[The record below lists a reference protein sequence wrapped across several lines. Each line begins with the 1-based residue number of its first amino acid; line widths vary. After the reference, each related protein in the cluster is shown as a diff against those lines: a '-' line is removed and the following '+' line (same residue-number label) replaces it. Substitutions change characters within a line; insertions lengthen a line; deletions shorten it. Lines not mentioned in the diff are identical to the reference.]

1 MADDTPEAPAPE
13 KPAEST
19 TLETHQECNRSLSKQ
34 PGITSRS
41 VAFIGDYEELSQKA
55 AAWKVGV
62 TNNETVGSTFA
73 GFPIG
78 YVSAVE
84 LQALKGGRGRLIIST
99 AEQDDVAVW
108 GLEMAE
114 IQKPIRTWKANAENK
129 ADRPDLALLA
139 NWESQ
144 AGKQGLESE
153 YNAYKYN
160 GKVLEGNTLTLAKMI
175 REEGID
181 HYAVYTP
188 IITLTT
194 RHNGLPSG
202 VGSNIGKIESPAD
215 APEGLSAIATEWLK
229 TADRIQGSIDGVY
242 TRIQQWTGADKWNTN
257 LYETAES
264 GSSSSGSD
272 SGSGG
277 SSSNSGGSSGSSSS

>member
-1 MADDTPEAPAPE
+1 MAEDTPAT
-13 KPAEST
+13 PAEST

-41 VAFIGDYEELSQKA
+41 VAFVGDYEELSQKA
-55 AAWKVGV
+55 AAWQVGI
-62 TNNETVGSTFA
+62 TTAANNTGFV
-73 GFPIG
+73 GFPAG

-99 AEQDDVAVW
+99 AQQDDVAVW

-114 IQKPIRTWKANAENK
+114 IQKPIRTWKANEEK
-129 ADRPDLALLA
+129 EADRPDLALLA

-160 GKVLEGNTLTLAKMI
+160 GTGLSGNTLILAKMI

-194 RHNGLPSG
+194 RHNGLPSD
-202 VGSNIGKIESPAD
+202 VGSNIGKIETPKD
-215 APEGLSAIATEWLK
+215 APEALSAIATEWLK

-242 TRIQQWTGADKWNTN
+242 TRTQQWTGADKWNTN
-257 LYETAES
+257 LYEAAKSDSSSGSGS
-264 GSSSSGSD
+264 GSSSSGDS
-272 SGSGG
+272 SGSG
-277 SSSNSGGSSGSSSS
+277 SS

>member
-1 MADDTPEAPAPE
+1 MADDTPAAPAPE

-41 VAFIGDYEELSQKA
+41 VAFIGDYDELA
-55 AAWKVGV
+55 ATAANWQVGI
-62 TNNETVGSTFA
+62 TTAANNTGFV
-73 GFPIG
+73 GFPAG

-99 AEQDDVAVW
+99 AQQDNVAVW

-114 IQKPIRTWKANAENK
+114 IQKPIRAWKANAENK

-153 YNAYKYN
+153 YNAYRYN
-160 GKVLEGNTLTLAKMI
+160 GTDLSGNTKTLAQMI

-257 LYETAES
+257 LYEKVTS

>member
-1 MADDTPEAPAPE
+1 MADDTPATPDT
-13 KPAEST
+13 PAEST
-19 TLETHQECNRSLSKQ
+19 TPATHQECNRSLSKQ

-41 VAFIGDYEELSQKA
+41 VAFVGDYDELAATA
-55 AAWKVGV
+55 AAWKVGI
-62 TNNETVGSTFA
+62 TTAANNTGFV
-73 GFPIG
+73 GFPAG

-99 AEQDDVAVW
+99 AQQDDVAVW

-114 IQKPIRTWKANAENK
+114 IQKPIRTWKANAEK
-129 ADRPDLALLA
+129 EADRPDLALLA

-160 GKVLEGNTLTLAKMI
+160 GTELSGNTLTLAKMI

-194 RHNGLPSG
+194 RHNGLPSD
-202 VGSNIGKIESPAD
+202 VGSNIGKIETPKD
-215 APEGLSAIATEWLK
+215 APEALSAIATEWLK

-257 LYETAES
+257 LYEKVTS
-264 GSSSSGSD
+264 GSSSSGS
-272 SGSGG
+272 GG
-277 SSSNSGGSSGSSSS
+277 SSSSGS

>member
-1 MADDTPEAPAPE
+1 MADDTPATPDT
-13 KPAEST
+13 PAEST
-19 TLETHQECNRSLSKQ
+19 TPATHQECNRSLSKQ

-41 VAFIGDYEELSQKA
+41 VAFVGDYDELA
-55 AAWKVGV
+55 ATAASWQVGI
-62 TNNETVGSTFA
+62 TTAANNTGFV
-73 GFPIG
+73 GFPAG

-202 VGSNIGKIESPAD
+202 VGSNIGKIETPAD
-215 APEGLSAIATEWLK
+215 APEGLTSIATEWLK

-257 LYETAES
+257 LYEKVKATDS
-264 GSSSSGSD
+264 GSTGTGDSASSGS
-272 SGSGG
+272 
-277 SSSNSGGSSGSSSS
+277 

>member
-1 MADDTPEAPAPE
+1 MADDTPAAPDT
-13 KPAEST
+13 PAEPI
-19 TLETHQECNRSLSKQ
+19 TLNTHQECNRSLSKQ

-41 VAFIGDYEELSQKA
+41 VAFVGDYEELSQKA

-62 TNNETVGSTFA
+62 TNNETVGSTFE

-99 AEQDDVAVW
+99 AQQDNVAVW

-114 IQKPIRTWKANAENK
+114 IQKPIRTWKANAEK
-129 ADRPDLALLA
+129 ESDRPDLALLA

-144 AGKQGLESE
+144 AGKQGLEGE

-202 VGSNIGKIESPAD
+202 VGSNIGKIETPAD
-215 APEGLSAIATEWLK
+215 APEGLSGIATEWLK

-257 LYETAES
+257 LYEKVTS
-264 GSSSSGSD
+264 GSSSSGS
-272 SGSGG
+272 GG
-277 SSSNSGGSSGSSSS
+277 SSSSGS

>member
-1 MADDTPEAPAPE
+1 MADDTPATPDTS
-13 KPAEST
+13 AEST
-19 TLETHQECNRSLSKQ
+19 TPATHQECNRSLSKQ

-41 VAFIGDYEELSQKA
+41 VAFVGDYDELA
-55 AAWKVGV
+55 ATAASWQVGI
-62 TNNETVGSTFA
+62 TTAANNTGFV
-73 GFPIG
+73 GFPAG

-99 AEQDDVAVW
+99 AQQDDVAVW

-114 IQKPIRTWKANAENK
+114 IQKPIRTWKANAENE

-153 YNAYKYN
+153 YNAYRYN
-160 GKVLEGNTLTLAKMI
+160 GTDLSGNTKTLAQMI

-202 VGSNIGKIESPAD
+202 VGSNIGKIESPTG
-215 APEGLSAIATEWLK
+215 APEGLTSIATEWLK

-242 TRIQQWTGADKWNTN
+242 TRIQQWTGADVWNKN
-257 LYETAES
+257 LYETATS
-264 GSSSSGSD
+264 GD
-272 SGSGG
+272 ETETGG
-277 SSSNSGGSSGSSSS
+277 EA

>member
-41 VAFIGDYEELSQKA
+41 VAFVGDYDELAATA
-55 AAWKVGV
+55 AAWKVGI
-62 TNNETVGSTFA
+62 TTAANNTGFV
-73 GFPIG
+73 GFPDG

-114 IQKPIRTWKANAENK
+114 IQKPIRNWHATEAEGTK
-129 ADRPDLALLA
+129 PDTALLA
-139 NWESQ
+139 GWENQ
-144 AGKQGLESE
+144 KGIKDLAKE
-153 YNAYKYN
+153 YDAYRYN
-160 GKVLEGNTLTLAKMI
+160 GQALTGETLTLAKMI
-175 REEGID
+175 REEGIE
-181 HYAVYTP
+181 YYVVFTP

-202 VGSNIGKIESPAD
+202 VGSNIGKIETPKD

-242 TRIQQWTGADKWNTN
+242 TRIQQWTGADKWNPN

>member
-1 MADDTPEAPAPE
+1 MADDTPATPDT
-13 KPAEST
+13 PAEST
-19 TLETHQECNRSLSKQ
+19 TPATHQECNRSLSKQ

-41 VAFIGDYEELSQKA
+41 VAFVGDYDELA
-55 AAWKVGV
+55 ATAASWQVGI
-62 TNNETVGSTFA
+62 TTAANNTGFV
-73 GFPIG
+73 GFPAG

-242 TRIQQWTGADKWNTN
+242 TRIQQWTGADKWNEK
-257 LYETAES
+257 LYEKVKATDS
-264 GSSSSGSD
+264 GSTGTGDSASSGS
-272 SGSGG
+272 
-277 SSSNSGGSSGSSSS
+277 

>member
-1 MADDTPEAPAPE
+1 MAEE
-13 KPAEST
+13 KPAEPT
-19 TLETHQECNRSLSKQ
+19 TLATHQECIRSLSKQ

-41 VAFIGDYEELSQKA
+41 VAFIGDYEELSKKA
-55 AAWKVGV
+55 AAWQVGI
-62 TNNETVGSTFA
+62 TSSETTGSSFQ
-73 GFPIG
+73 GFPAG

-99 AEQDDVAVW
+99 AQQDDVSVW

-114 IQKPIRTWKANAENK
+114 IQKPIRTWKANEK
-129 ADRPDLALLA
+129 KEEDRPDLALLA

-144 AGKQGLESE
+144 AGKQGLEGE
-153 YNAYKYN
+153 YNAYRYN
-160 GKVLEGNTLTLAKMI
+160 GTGLSGNTLTLAKMI

-194 RHNGLPSG
+194 RHNGIPSG

-215 APEGLSAIATEWLK
+215 APGDLSAIATEWLK

-257 LYETAES
+257 LYEKVQ
-264 GSSSSGSD
+264 SD
-272 SGSGG
+272 TSGSGG
-277 SSSNSGGSSGSSSS
+277 SSSSSGSGDTSSSGS

>member
-13 KPAEST
+13 KPAESA

-41 VAFIGDYEELSQKA
+41 VAFIGDYDELA
-55 AAWKVGV
+55 ATAANWQVGI
-62 TNNETVGSTFA
+62 TTAANNTGFV
-73 GFPIG
+73 GFPDG

-99 AEQDDVAVW
+99 AQQDNVAVW

-114 IQKPIRTWKANAENK
+114 IQKPIRTWKANEEK
-129 ADRPDLALLA
+129 EADRPDLALLA

-160 GKVLEGNTLTLAKMI
+160 GTGLSGNTLILAKMI

-202 VGSNIGKIESPAD
+202 VGSNIGKIETPTD
-215 APEGLSAIATEWLK
+215 APSDLTAIATEWLK

-257 LYETAES
+257 LYEKVESSSSSSGSGSGSGS
-264 GSSSSGSD
+264 GSSSSGS
-272 SGSGG
+272 
-277 SSSNSGGSSGSSSS
+277 SSS

>member
-1 MADDTPEAPAPE
+1 MAEDTPAT
-13 KPAEST
+13 PAEPI
-19 TLETHQECNRSLSKQ
+19 TLNTHQECNRSLSKQ

-41 VAFIGDYEELSQKA
+41 VAFVGDYEELSQKA

-62 TNNETVGSTFA
+62 TNNETVGSTFE

-99 AEQDDVAVW
+99 AQQDNVAVW

-114 IQKPIRTWKANAENK
+114 IQKPIRTWKANAEK
-129 ADRPDLALLA
+129 ESDRPDLALLA

-144 AGKQGLESE
+144 AGKQGLEGE

-202 VGSNIGKIESPAD
+202 VGSNIGKIETPAD
-215 APEGLSAIATEWLK
+215 APEGLSGIATEWLK

-257 LYETAES
+257 LYEKVTS
-264 GSSSSGSD
+264 GSSSSGS
-272 SGSGG
+272 GG
-277 SSSNSGGSSGSSSS
+277 SSSSGS

>member
-1 MADDTPEAPAPE
+1 MAEEKPATPDTPDESTTPAT
-13 KPAEST
+13 PAEST
-19 TLETHQECNRSLSKQ
+19 TTDTHQECNRSLSKQ

-41 VAFIGDYEELSQKA
+41 VAFVGDYDELAATA
-55 AAWKVGV
+55 AAWKVGI
-62 TNNETVGSTFA
+62 TNNRTVGSTFD

-99 AEQDDVAVW
+99 AQQDDVAVW

-114 IQKPIRTWKANAENK
+114 IQKPIRTWKANAENE

-160 GKVLEGNTLTLAKMI
+160 GTELSGNTLTLAKMI

-194 RHNGLPSG
+194 RHNGLPSD
-202 VGSNIGKIESPAD
+202 VGSNIGKIETPKD
-215 APEGLSAIATEWLK
+215 APEALSAIATEWLK

-264 GSSSSGSD
+264 GSSSS
-272 SGSGG
+272 
-277 SSSNSGGSSGSSSS
+277 

>member
-1 MADDTPEAPAPE
+1 MAEDTPAT
-13 KPAEST
+13 PAEPI
-19 TLETHQECNRSLSKQ
+19 TLNTHQECNRSLSKQ

-41 VAFIGDYEELSQKA
+41 VAFVGDYDELA
-55 AAWKVGV
+55 ATAASWQVGI
-62 TNNETVGSTFA
+62 TTAANNTGFV
-73 GFPIG
+73 GFPAG

-242 TRIQQWTGADKWNTN
+242 TRIQQWTGADKWNEK
-257 LYETAES
+257 LYEKVKATDS
-264 GSSSSGSD
+264 GSTGTGDSASSGS
-272 SGSGG
+272 
-277 SSSNSGGSSGSSSS
+277 

>member
-41 VAFIGDYEELSQKA
+41 VAFIGDYDELA
-55 AAWKVGV
+55 ATAASWQVGI
-62 TNNETVGSTFA
+62 TTAANNTGLV
-73 GFPIG
+73 GFPAG

-99 AEQDDVAVW
+99 AQQDDVAVW

-114 IQKPIRTWKANAENK
+114 IQKPIRTWKANAENE

-144 AGKQGLESE
+144 AGKQGLEGE

-202 VGSNIGKIESPAD
+202 VGSNIGKIETPAD
-215 APEGLSAIATEWLK
+215 APEGLSGIATEWLK

-242 TRIQQWTGADKWNTN
+242 TRIQQWTGADKWNEK
-257 LYETAES
+257 LYEKVKATDS
-264 GSSSSGSD
+264 GSTGTGDSASSGS
-272 SGSGG
+272 
-277 SSSNSGGSSGSSSS
+277 